1 MSKDKL
7 LHFVA
12 GFGIA
17 LVFSAL
23 FGPVIGI
30 CAGVSAGILKEIYD
44 EITYGGA
51 DFGDLAATVAGALLA
66 AALS

>member
-1 MSKDKL
+1 MGKDKL

-12 GFGIA
+12 GFSVA

-23 FGPVIGI
+23 FGPVIGT

-44 EITYGGA
+44 EIAYGGA
-51 DFGDLAATVAGALLA
+51 DFWDMAATVAGALA
-66 AALS
+66 ASA